1 MGQGVGF
8 IIGVRRVGF
17 RGYGFY
23 STVRTGLERQRSPVP
38 FVSSSKEN
46 GVIRVSTLEY
56 VHMSEYSRIF
66 ACE

>member
-23 STVRTGLERQRSPVP
+23 STARVRNDNARQCLSSPAVKKTA
-38 FVSSSKEN
+38 SYE
-46 GVIRVSTLEY
+46 
-56 VHMSEYSRIF
+56 
-66 ACE
+66 